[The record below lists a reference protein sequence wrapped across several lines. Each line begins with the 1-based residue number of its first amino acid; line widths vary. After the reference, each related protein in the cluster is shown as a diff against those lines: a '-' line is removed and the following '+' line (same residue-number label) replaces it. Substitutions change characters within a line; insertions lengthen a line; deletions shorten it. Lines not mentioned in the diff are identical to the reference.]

1 MPIMTT
7 VSLADGQATPVTH
20 LFKSYSLVNGVLYLR
35 AMAASGL
42 SLAAKLLS
50 INTRT
55 AGKRKKVKFF
65 LQLPVVQVQ
74 TINGVSSPVIVDRD
88 FFEGTFTFGETADN
102 QRRKDVRKLVGGLFA
117 DTQVDL
123 VKVIDEDDAA
133 R

>member
-1 MPIMTT
+1 M
-7 VSLADGQATPVTH
+7 
-20 LFKSYSLVNGVLYLR
+20 
-35 AMAASGL
+35 
-42 SLAAKLLS
+42 
-50 INTRT
+50 
-55 AGKRKKVKFF
+55 
-65 LQLPVVQVQ
+65 
-74 TINGVSSPVIVDRD
+74 DRD

>member
-42 SLAAKLLS
+42 SLAAKMLS

>member
-20 LFKSYSLVNGVLYLR
+20 TFKSYSQVNGVLYLR

-42 SLAAKLLS
+42 SLAAKWLS
-50 INTRT
+50 INSRA

-65 LQLPVVQVQ
+65 LQLPVVQIQ
-74 TINGVSSPVIVDRD
+74 TINGVSSPVVVDRD

-102 QRRKDVRKLVGGLFA
+102 QRRKDVRKLVGGLFV

>member
-20 LFKSYSLVNGVLYLR
+20 LFKSYSHVNGVLYLR

-42 SLAAKLLS
+42 SLAAKMLS

-55 AGKRKKVKFF
+55 AGKRKKVKVF

-74 TINGVSSPVIVDRD
+74 TINGVSSPVVVDRD

-102 QRRKDVRKLVGGLFA
+102 QRRKDARKLVGGLFA

>member
-42 SLAAKLLS
+42 SLAAKMLS

-102 QRRKDVRKLVGGLFA
+102 QRRKDVRKLVGGLFV

>member
-20 LFKSYSLVNGVLYLR
+20 LFKSYTMVNGVLYLR

-42 SLAAKLLS
+42 SLAAKMLS

-102 QRRKDVRKLVGGLFA
+102 QRRKDVRKLVGGLFV

>member
-20 LFKSYSLVNGVLYLR
+20 LFKSYTMVNGVLYLR

-42 SLAAKLLS
+42 SLAAKMLS

-65 LQLPVVQVQ
+65 LQLPVVQIQ
-74 TINGVSSPVIVDRD
+74 TINGVSNPVIVDRD

-102 QRRKDVRKLVGGLFA
+102 QRRKDVRKLVGGLFV